1 MRLRLS
7 LCAFLFIPLAAFA
20 APQREI
26 VELQRDISTLQDQMR
41 ALQAMMTEKL
51 AALTVLTQ
59 QAVDGSNNTGKSM
72 AVLESHVSDRLDK
85 QLANVGQPVAVIGA
99 KVDQMSNDFV
109 TMRESLNDVV
119 SRMGKLEQKI
129 VDLNNSFRTMQA
141 PPPAPGAPTAQTV
154 PAATLYDAA
163 DRDRMSGKA
172 DMALKEFTD
181 YVQAYGDTDRAPNA
195 QFWIGQIHFEQSDFE
210 TAVKD
215 FDLVIEKYPA
225 SDRTADALYMKGQ
238 ALVKLNKK
246 TDGAK
251 EFRAILTQFPT
262 SNIAPKACTHL
273 RELGYSC
280 PPPAAAR
287 KKTR

>member
-7 LCAFLFIPLAAFA
+7 LCAFLMMPLAAVA

-26 VELQRDISTLQDQMR
+26 VELQRDVSTLQDQIR
-41 ALQAMMTEKL
+41 ALQATMTEKL
-51 AALTVLTQ
+51 TALTVLTQ
-59 QAVDGSNNTGKSM
+59 QALDGANNTGKTM

-85 QLANVGQPVAVIGA
+85 QLATVGQPVAVIGA

-129 VDLNNSFRTMQA
+129 VDLNNSFRTMQS
-141 PPPAPGAPTAQTV
+141 PPPAPGGSAATI
-154 PAATLYDAA
+154 PAADLYSNAE
-163 DRDRMSGKA
+163 RDRMSGKA
-172 DMALKEFTD
+172 DFALKQFTD
-181 YVQAYGDTDRAPNA
+181 YVQAYGDTDRAPSA
-195 QFWIGQIHFEQSDFE
+195 QFSIGQIHFDQSDFE
-210 TAVKD
+210 SAVKD

-251 EFRAILTQFPT
+251 EFRAILVQFPN
-262 SNIAPKACTHL
+262 SNIAPKACNHL
-273 RELGYSC
+273 KELGYSC
-280 PPPAAAR
+280 ATPAAAR
-287 KKTR
+287 KKGR